1 MKQNDAASAMRKYLW
16 LRTAVLFS
24 YLFLYYILAECW
36 AAYSDSLLLLLLL
49 VAGIVLLARKTS
61 PAILGYLYKR
71 TLYPFLYGEMDPAK
85 YREAISCN
93 KWHVPYEWEL
103 IVAAVHGGDGT
114 ESVSRIT
121 KALQK
126 KISVNNKLF
135 YLSLLA
141 QVYFHADDKE
151 KLEAVCHAF
160 DQTRLRCRNPEKQR
174 RDHPMFGFYRL
185 FLEGDYA
192 GCLEYPDMLLSKLKF
207 SDPAYSFARIKDIYA
222 RAFVMFKAGNY
233 SGAKSGFTEVTET
246 APKMYIGQLA
256 QKYLTA
262 METGEEVNH
271 PEILPD
277 ADFAVYTPA
286 QKKKIRWQKG
296 ILNTLLALA
305 IALVL
310 VSVVRGFLSAP
321 LYGWVFTEDD
331 CAAIFQLSA
340 EELLAEDPEKHGL
353 PADFFEECSIEENGN
368 LFLWLSKK
376 QLSALRHSP
385 LLTSSGNPRVEI
397 SPDGREVV
405 VHAYRETI
413 HEDIHEA
420 FQNIYKKALL
430 MQELD
435 RIPGEDWEIV
445 FIVRDGVT
453 GEEYYRNLWP
463 EERKE
468 FYPED
473 YPLHALP
480 Q

>member
-1 MKQNDAASAMRKYLW
+1 MKKSRVSSAMRKYLW

-49 VAGIVLLARKTS
+49 VAGMFLLARKTS

-71 TLYPFLYGEMDPAK
+71 TLYPFLYGEMDPTK
-85 YREAISCN
+85 YREAVSGS

-114 ESVSRIT
+114 EAVSRIT
-121 KALQK
+121 KILQK

-207 SDPAYSFARIKDIYA
+207 SDPAYSFARIEDIYA
-222 RAFVMFKAGNY
+222 RAFVMYKAGNY
-233 SGAKSGFTEVTET
+233 SGAKSAFTEVTET

-256 QKYLTA
+256 QKYFTA

-286 QKKKIRWQKG
+286 QKKKIRWKKG
-296 ILNTLLALA
+296 IVNTLLILA
-305 IALVL
+305 MAIVL
-310 VSVVRGFLSAP
+310 VSAVRGFISAP

-340 EELLAEDPEKHGL
+340 EELLAVEPEEYGL
-353 PADFFEECSIEENGN
+353 PADFFEEYSIEENGN
-368 LFLWLSKK
+368 LRLWLNKK
-376 QLSALRHSP
+376 QLSALRLSP
-385 LLTSSGNPRVEI
+385 LLTSSGNPRIEI
-397 SPDGREVV
+397 APDGREILI
-405 VHAYRETI
+405 HAYRETVL
-413 HEDIHEA
+413 EDLTEA
-420 FQNIYKKALL
+420 FYGSSQKALL

-453 GEEYYRNLWP
+453 GEEYYRARTT
-463 EERKE
+463 EEPAP
-468 FYPED
+468 FYPKE
-473 YPLHALP
+473 YPISPLP
-480 Q
+480 